1 MSGGRVIRRDFIL
14 KESQQAFLKVMIKRF
29 FDINDMRS
37 ARNDFQRGAVRQTVQ
52 ASVDQVV
59 VQVGILITANDQGRC
74 TDLCQIYQNICV
86 SSMTRQ

>member
-1 MSGGRVIRRDFIL
+1 
-14 KESQQAFLKVMIKRF
+14 MIPGL

-59 VQVGILITANDQGRC
+59 VQVGILITADDQGRC
-74 TDLCQIYQNICV
+74 TDLYQINQKIGSIHAEIFSASV
-86 SSMTRQ
+86 RTRFAVVMPAA